1 MSTEHVFSEIYRNR
15 KWGKNVPSSG
25 EGTSPSAVGPYLGFL
40 KDFLNLNPKINS
52 ILDIGHGDWEM
63 WPDGFFDKY
72 KYFGVDVVSEL
83 SERLNLIHGS
93 DNTKF
98 LSGDFLKI
106 PLPSCDVL
114 LIKDVLIHLSNLD
127 ISKAL
132 EIFVNFKI
140 VVTTNDI
147 SSSGFRVYISCLL
160 RTFQKRKWRNLLKT
174 LFRPEGLI
182 KIELGSDIN
191 TGDYHW
197 VNLKDPKWSMEKYG
211 FKVIQHHR
219 YEVSKITLGRNV
231 IKEILVFSR
240 QQMNHQ
246 KTSEVNFLT

>member
-1 MSTEHVFSEIYRNR
+1 MSIEHVFSEIYRSK

-25 EGTSPSAVGPYLGFL
+25 EGTSPSAVGPYLRFL
-40 KDFLNLNPKINS
+40 NDFLNQNPKINS

-63 WPDGFFDKY
+63 WPDGFFAKY
-72 KYFGVDVVSEL
+72 KYYGVDVVSKL
-83 SERLNLIHGS
+83 SERLSLMHGNDS
-93 DNTKF
+93 VKF

-132 EIFVNFKI
+132 EIFANFKI
-140 VVTTNDI
+140 VITTNDI

-160 RTFQKRKWRNLLKT
+160 RTFQKRKWKNLIKSR
-174 LFRPEGLI
+174 FRPQELI
-182 KIELGSDIN
+182 KIELGSDIS

-197 VNLKDPKWSMEKYG
+197 VDLKDPKWNTAEYG
-211 FKVIQHHR
+211 FNITQYHS
-219 YEVSKITLGRNV
+219 YEVSKITLGRSV
-231 IKEILVFSR
+231 IKEILVFS
-240 QQMNHQ
+240 
-246 KTSEVNFLT
+246 K